1 MLATTITRVCFAAS
15 LVLAAGMAAPAE
27 AATSATTDVYL
38 VQGVAG
44 SKTTFTVDGAQVS
57 KDSAAKTV
65 VGPLKMTPG
74 KHVVASDS
82 TKDAD
87 DASATIDV
95 PASGSIDVVV
105 HRQVNAKLKP
115 VFTTY
120 VNDLSPVAADS
131 GRLAVAHTAAVG
143 PADIRVDGK
152 VLFAN
157 IANGESLG
165 LTVPAKKYSVQIVPT
180 ATTGPAVL
188 GPVDLPVSKN
198 ELTRVYAIGDAN
210 NDSMDAVVHCIHL
223 PSKATGEKPARIE
236 TGNGGQAQGLIAA
249 SRSKDGGV
257 GAGALT
263 AGGALVATG
272 GALAARRRRAKG

>member
-1 MLATTITRVCFAAS
+1 MHAPTVARAFFAA
-15 LVLAAGMAAPAE
+15 LVIAAGAGTPAQAAS
-27 AATSATTDVYL
+27 SATTDVYL

-44 SKTTFTVDGAQVS
+44 STTTFTVDGARVS

-65 VGPLKMTPG
+65 VGPLKLTPG

-82 TKDAD
+82 TKDSD
-87 DASATIDV
+87 DVSATIDV

-105 HRQVNAKLKP
+105 HRQVNPKLTP

-120 VNDLSPVAADS
+120 VNDLSPIAADS

-143 PADIRVDGK
+143 PADIRVDDK

-157 IANGESLG
+157 VANGEALS
-165 LTVPAKKYSVQIVPT
+165 LTVPARTYSVQIVPT

-188 GPVDLPVSKN
+188 GPVDLPVAKN
-198 ELTRVYAIGDAN
+198 ELTRVFAIGAAT
-210 NDSMDAVVHCIHL
+210 NDSMDAIVHCIHL
-223 PSKATGEKPARIE
+223 PSKAAGEKPARIE

-249 SRSKDGGV
+249 SRSEDGGV
-257 GAGALT
+257 GAGAVT
-263 AGGALVATG
+263 AGGALVAAG
-272 GALAARRRRAKG
+272 GAFVARRRRAQR